1 MDDDDDE
8 DDELQLPPG
17 VSMVVETLDG
27 EEEEE
32 AEGEVP
38 DVACEVSAAQIL

>member
-27 EEEEE
+27 EEEE

-38 DVACEVSAAQIL
+38 DVACEVSAAHIL